1 MVLELD
7 VLVVVVVNP
16 VTEQPRVVTVVSGEQ
31 VEVVRM
37 ELLELNAVGTHWI
50 VTCNSV

>member
-16 VTEQPRVVTVVSGEQ
+16 VTEQPRVVAVVSGEQ